1 MIKAI
6 LFDMDGV
13 LVDSEE
19 VSIRVGEEYFKSK
32 GVNITHD
39 DFLPHL
45 GGGERKF
52 FEGPS
57 KAKGYSL
64 NYEDA
69 SQFFKEHYEE
79 YLSKTHAALPGIDIV
94 KRARKAG
101 IITAVCSSA
110 PRWKVFVNIAA
121 IGLEESDFDMVFS
134 GESVKRNKPFGDI
147 YLNAAI
153 NLGLDPKECIVV
165 EDSLFG
171 VKAGKNANMRVL
183 AVTGTESAT
192 SLAAAGAD
200 VIVTDL
206 SAITEFTNPTEFE
219 AIFEDYSK
227 SNSDGIL
234 YGTSFITP
242 FKRRASDEEIIE
254 RMIKEASMASDNA
267 YAPYSKFKV
276 GAALLSAA
284 TNRIYRGCNVENSS
298 YGATICAE
306 RNAVIH
312 AIAEEGSLGID
323 ILVVYSDDDPP
334 APPCAVCLQVLAE
347 FSRPDT
353 KVVLVSVDGF
363 RKTYLFKE
371 LLPNPFIFPTLR
383 N

>member
-1 MIKAI
+1 M
-6 LFDMDGV
+6 
-13 LVDSEE
+13 
-19 VSIRVGEEYFKSK
+19 
-32 GVNITHD
+32 
-39 DFLPHL
+39 
-45 GGGERKF
+45 
-52 FEGPS
+52 
-57 KAKGYSL
+57 
-64 NYEDA
+64 
-69 SQFFKEHYEE
+69 
-79 YLSKTHAALPGIDIV
+79 
-94 KRARKAG
+94 
-101 IITAVCSSA
+101 
-110 PRWKVFVNIAA
+110 
-121 IGLEESDFDMVFS
+121 
-134 GESVKRNKPFGDI
+134 
-147 YLNAAI
+147 
-153 NLGLDPKECIVV
+153 
-165 EDSLFG
+165 
-171 VKAGKNANMRVL
+171 
-183 AVTGTESAT
+183 
-192 SLAAAGAD
+192 
-200 VIVTDL
+200 
-206 SAITEFTNPTEFE
+206 
-219 AIFEDYSK
+219 
-227 SNSDGIL
+227 
-234 YGTSFITP
+234 
-242 FKRRASDEEIIE
+242 KRRASDEEIIE
-254 RMIKEASMASDNA
+254 RMIKEASMARDNA